1 MIEMVA
7 NCGGRVPEHVF
18 VPDVLI
24 PLTLLLADLHRR
36 GLVHRHIK
44 PEHVLCTR
52 EHGAVTLVDF
62 AECVDKTQRCLNN
75 RAGALEYMAP
85 EVLDKPT
92 AEEVFHRVLYN
103 GMSEEELPQYDEK
116 ADGERAGGRRREGSR
131 AQERQE
137 GSTGF
142 ALPAGYM
149 KRCSG

>member
-7 NCGGRVPEHVF
+7 NCGGRVPEHVL

-44 PEHVLCTR
+44 PEHVLCTH

-62 AECVDKTQRCLNN
+62 ADCVDKTQRCLNN
-75 RAGALEYMAP
+75 RAGSLEYMAP

-116 ADGERAGGRRREGSR
+116 ADGERAGGRGR
-131 AQERQE
+131 AGAGVGRAGERQE
-137 GSTGF
+137 GSTGD
-142 ALPAGYM
+142 AWPAVRLCG
-149 KRCSG
+149 